1 MDNKTRI
8 AFYLQDQVEILDFA
22 GPMEVFAYAGY
33 EIFTVSKTK
42 DPIKAQGIVTVLPDY
57 SIADAPAADILAF
70 FGGNAGLAEDDPE
83 VIQWIINQKEVSYHF
98 SVCSGAFILAKAGLL
113 TNQHATTFHSSIDR
127 FEKKYPST
135 AVHRGARFVDNGKI
149 ITTAGV
155 SAGIDGALHLVAKL
169 NGFNAARAAAHYIEY
184 DKWDPTLGLNLSD
197 HDPYEGM
204 LDVVFFVEYL
214 GEYVT
219 SDGRAISLIIDEHEQ
234 SLSAIIHDQRQ
245 PFLYLNSDQFETTE
259 GVAIAFIRDQDQ
271 KVTGFKL
278 MEEEPALFERL
289 PTIT

>member
-1 MDNKTRI
+1 MKNKPRI

-33 EIFTVSKTK
+33 NIFTVSKTK

-70 FGGNAGLAEDDPE
+70 FGGNAGLAEEDPE
-83 VIQWIINQKEVSYHF
+83 VIQWINQQKEVEYHF

-113 TNQHATTFHSSIDR
+113 ANQHATTFHSSIDR
-127 FEKKYPST
+127 FEKKYPTT
-135 AVHRGARFVDNGKI
+135 AVHRGARFVDNGKV

-169 NGFNAARAAAHYIEY
+169 DGFNAARAAAHYIEY
-184 DKWDPTLGLNLSD
+184 DKWDPSLGLNLSD

-204 LDVVFFVEYL
+204 LDVAVFVEYL
-214 GEYVT
+214 GEYVA
-219 SDGRAISLIIDEHEQ
+219 SGEEAISLVIDEHEQ
-234 SLSAIIHDQRQ
+234 SLSAITNDQRQ
-245 PFLYLNSDQFETTE
+245 PFLYLGKDRFETTE
-259 GVAIAFIRDQDQ
+259 GITISFMRDEEQQ
-271 KVTGFKL
+271 LSGFKL
-278 MEEEPALFERL
+278 MKEEPTIFERL

>member
-1 MDNKTRI
+1 MHDKTRI
-8 AFYLQDQVEILDFA
+8 AFYLQDRVEILDFA

-57 SIADAPAADILAF
+57 SITDAPAADILAF

-83 VIQWIINQKEVSYHF
+83 VIQWIVNQKAVNYHF

-113 TNQHATTFHSSIDR
+113 ANQHATTFHSSIDR

-204 LDVVFFVEYL
+204 LDVGFFVEYL

-234 SLSAIIHDQRQ
+234 SLSAILNDQRQ
-245 PFLYLNSDQFETTE
+245 PFLYLNRDQFETTE
-259 GVAIAFIRDQDQ
+259 GVAITFIRDEDQ
-271 KVTGFKL
+271 NLTGFKL
-278 MEEEPALFERL
+278 MTEETALFERL

>member
-245 PFLYLNSDQFETTE
+245 PFLYLNNDQFETTE

>member
-57 SIADAPAADILAF
+57 SIADAPTADILAF

-259 GVAIAFIRDQDQ
+259 GVAIAFIRDEDK

>member
-1 MDNKTRI
+1 MNNKPRI

-42 DPIKAQGIVTVLPDY
+42 DPIKAQGIVTVLADY

-70 FGGNAGLAEDDPE
+70 FGGNAGLAENDPE
-83 VIQWIINQKEVSYHF
+83 VIQWIINHKEVSYHF

-113 TNQHATTFHSSIDR
+113 ANQHATTFHSAIDR
-127 FEKKYPST
+127 FEKKYPTT

-219 SDGRAISLIIDEHEQ
+219 SDGGAISLIIDEHEQ
-234 SLSAIIHDQRQ
+234 SLSAIIQDQRQ
-245 PFLYLNSDQFETTE
+245 PFLYLNRDQFETTE
-259 GVAIAFIRDQDQ
+259 GAAIAFIRNEDQE
-271 KVTGFKL
+271 VTGFKL
-278 MEEEPALFERL
+278 MKEETAIFERL

>member
-70 FGGNAGLAEDDPE
+70 FGGNAGLAENDPE

-113 TNQHATTFHSSIDR
+113 DNQHATTFHSSIDR
-127 FEKKYPST
+127 FEKTYPST

-204 LDVVFFVEYL
+204 LEVVFFVEYL
-214 GEYVT
+214 GEYLT

-245 PFLYLNSDQFETTE
+245 PFLYLDSDQFETTE
-259 GVAIAFIRDQDQ
+259 GVAIAFIRDEDQ

-278 MEEEPALFERL
+278 MGEETALFERL